1 MSNVPEKI
9 HAELG
14 ASVAGRWMECPGSV
28 RLSRGQPS
36 YESVHSRAGTAAHA
50 VAELCLRKGT
60 DPTTYIG
67 MSIEG
72 VEVDEDMAEAVTVF
86 VDYCRGLMQDP
97 QWDSWWVEHRF
108 SLAELNPPAPM
119 FGTAD
124 FGHYNKGTRQLE
136 IVDYKNGSGVVVE
149 VKGNKQLRYYALGA
163 ALSMGKGL
171 AIDTIKMTIV
181 QPRAAHPEGV
191 VRSDIISYVDLLAF
205 AGDLMNA
212 ARATLDPDA
221 PLSAG
226 SHCRFCPASPICPA
240 QRDMVQLTAQTT
252 FAAMPLDV
260 PPAPES
266 MPIEVVADILTKLPV
281 LEQWAKDV
289 RQHVLKK
296 LEAGEEVP
304 GFKLV
309 EKRKTRRWTSEA
321 ATEGFLQEKGWGPAD
336 IFKQELK
343 SPAQIEKLVGKK
355 NLPAGLVEST
365 SSGYTLATDA
375 DKRPAVSLNPGDAF
389 IALTAGE

>member
-1 MSNVPEKI
+1 MTNVPEKV

-14 ASVAGRWMECPGSV
+14 ASVAGRWMACPGSV
-28 RLSRGQPS
+28 RLSRGQPT
-36 YESVHSRAGTAAHA
+36 YETEHSRAGTAAHA

-60 DPTTYIG
+60 DPTMYVGT
-67 MSIEG
+67 SVEG
-72 VEVDEDMAEAVTVF
+72 VEVDEEMAEAVKVF
-86 VDYCRGLMQDP
+86 VDYCRSLLEDL
-97 QWDSWWVEHRF
+97 QWSSWWIEHRF

-124 FGHYNKGTRQLE
+124 FVHYDKGSRQLE
-136 IVDYKNGSGVVVE
+136 VVDYKNGSGVVVE

-163 ALSMGKGL
+163 ALTLGKDL
-171 AIDTIKMTIV
+171 PIETVKITIV
-181 QPRAAHPEGV
+181 QPRAAHPDGV
-191 VRSDIISYVDLLAF
+191 VRSEIISYVDLLAF
-205 AGDLMNA
+205 AGELMDA
-212 ARATLDPDA
+212 ARATLDPAA
-221 PLSAG
+221 PLVAG

-240 QRDMVQLTAQTT
+240 QRDMVQLTAQAT
-252 FAAMPLDV
+252 FEAMPLDV

-266 MPIEVVADILTKLPV
+266 MPIEVVADILSKLPT

-289 RQHVLKK
+289 RQYVQKK

-309 EKRKTRRWTSEA
+309 EKRKTRRWVSERDA
-321 ATEGFLQEKGWGPAD
+321 ETFLAGAGWGPAD

-375 DKRPAVSLNPGDAF
+375 DKRPAVTLHPGDAF
-389 IALTAGE
+389 EALPAGE